1 MSKIVW
7 DAVGEHF
14 YENGVS
20 HGVIYPQ
27 AANGSYPY
35 GEGWNGLT
43 SFDISPT
50 GGESNPI
57 YADNFKYLD
66 LISDEEVEGSI
77 GAYTYPDS
85 FSECNG
91 EKALL
96 PGFKVGQQAR
106 KRFGFSCQTIIGN
119 DVEQGDYGYKIHLI
133 YGAITTPSERSY
145 ETVNDSP
152 EPIEMSWD
160 FTTMKAQITG
170 AKPVAHIELDST
182 KIPAAAMSAIEDILY
197 GTASTD
203 PRLPS
208 PDEVMSIISGTIPE
222 IRLTSLSIGSLT
234 LNPTFDAN
242 VTEYTVD
249 ADDTATAA
257 ITAAAPAGTAVAIL
271 VNGDSVTN
279 GDDADF
285 NVGVNVVKVTLKNG
299 DLTRTYTVTITRAS

>member
-1 MSKIVW
+1 MSKIIW
-7 DAVGEHF
+7 DATGEHF

-27 AANGSYPY
+27 AANGTYPQ

-85 FSECNG
+85 FAECNG

-96 PGFKVGQQAR
+96 PGFKVGQQLR

-119 DVEQGDYGYKIHLI
+119 DVEQGDYGYKIHLV

-160 FTTMKAQITG
+160 FTTMKVNITG

-182 KIPAAAMSAIEDILY
+182 KLPAAAMTAIENVLY
-197 GTASTD
+197 GTASTE
-203 PRLPS
+203 PRLPL
-208 PDEVMSIISGTIPE
+208 PDEVMAIISGTVPE
-222 IRLTSLSIGSLT
+222 ISLTALSVGSET
-234 LNPTFDAN
+234 LNPAFDAD
-242 VTEYTVD
+242 VTEYTISTTSSSAAV
-249 ADDTATAA
+249 TASAA
-257 ITAAAPAGTAVAIL
+257 SGTAVAIL
-271 VNGDSVTN
+271 VNGESITN

-285 NVGVNVVKVTLKNG
+285 VVGVNTIKITLTKNE
-299 DLTRTYTVTITRAS
+299 LTRIYTITVNRAS